1 MQKQFGLLI
10 LDIKIEKNGHHLT
23 LTNQRLNEI
32 FMRITSIE
40 KRLLKGPI
48 GATNVDDLLKRMFV
62 KSCVKT
68 RRNENYL
75 FLNDMDLTCTLTSI
89 DISLTT

>member
-1 MQKQFGLLI
+1 MR
-10 LDIKIEKNGHHLT
+10 IEKNGHHLT
-23 LTNQRLNEI
+23 LTNQRLSKI

-40 KRLLKGPI
+40 RRFLKGPI

-68 RRNENYL
+68 RRNGNYL
-75 FLNDMDLTCTLTSI
+75 FLNDMDLTCILTSI
-89 DISLTT
+89 DILLTT